1 MPCTYCNGKYKFVTC
16 QVLKTDKPIHI
27 SVNVFMCKKCGRF
40 LTMDKDMKRKKIG
53 HQRSSNSNGKI
64 KSVKKMEQTEDEK
77 KFYEILNKWNMTPR
91 EMRKYILDVE
101 KKPHNPLESSRISKM
116 SEDLKDYDKVE
127 KL

>member
-1 MPCTYCNGKYKFVTC
+1 
-16 QVLKTDKPIHI
+16 
-27 SVNVFMCKKCGRF
+27 MCKKCGRF